1 MPGAGRPRSMTG
13 SGAEGRPR
21 PGDVEAFTALVRR
34 HDDDLRALVWSVVRD
49 RWLMDDVL
57 QAAYEKAFRGL
68 GSFRGG
74 SSVRTWLHRIC
85 YTTAIDALRH
95 ESRRRHRVLDDGA
108 PGSVP
113 AIVDVAEGASRRVDL
128 ARAWAELPADQRAA
142 LTLVA
147 VHGMTYE
154 EAAEVCGTR
163 AGTIASRMSRG
174 RARLRE
180 LLVADPKP
188 TRTRS
193 L

>member
-1 MPGAGRPRSMTG
+1 MTENG
-13 SGAEGRPR
+13 TTGPPR

-68 GSFRGG
+68 SSFRGD

-95 ESRRRHRVLDDGA
+95 EARRRHEVLEAAEADPTVVLA
-108 PGSVP
+108 VL
-113 AIVDVAEGASRRVDL
+113 DVAEGASRRIDL
-128 ARAWAELPADQRAA
+128 ARAWATLPPDQRAA

-147 VHGMTYE
+147 VHGMTYD
-154 EAAEVCGTR
+154 EAADVCGTR
-163 AGTIASRMSRG
+163 AGTVASRVSRARG
-174 RARLRE
+174 RLRE
-180 LLVADPKP
+180 LLATGPAAES
-188 TRTRS
+188 TRPSVRS
-193 L
+193 LR

>member
-1 MPGAGRPRSMTG
+1 MSHNTG
-13 SGAEGRPR
+13 PPR
-21 PGDVEAFTALVRR
+21 PDDVEAFTALVRH

-68 GSFRGG
+68 ASFRGD

-95 ESRRRHRVLDDGA
+95 EGRRRHEVLEAVD
-108 PGSVP
+108 PGDPVVV
-113 AIVDVAEGASRRVDL
+113 AALDVADRASRRVDL
-128 ARAWAELPADQRAA
+128 VRAWATLPPDQRAA

-147 VHGMTYE
+147 VHGMTYD

-163 AGTIASRMSRG
+163 AGTVASRVSRA

-180 LLVADPKP
+180 LLATGFDAESARPSV
-188 TRTRS
+188 RS
-193 L
+193 LR

>member
-1 MPGAGRPRSMTG
+1 VTATGAAAP
-13 SGAEGRPR
+13 PR
-21 PGDVEAFTALVRR
+21 PGDVEGFAALVRS

-68 GSFRGG
+68 GSFRGD

-95 ESRRRHRVLDDGA
+95 ERRRRHESLDEPGALPGRGDPADGA
-108 PGSVP
+108 VS
-113 AIVDVAEGASRRVDL
+113 RVDL
-128 ARAWAELPADQRAA
+128 ARAWDALPADQRAA

-147 VHGMTYE
+147 VHRMTYD
-154 EAAEVCGTR
+154 EAAQVCRTR
-163 AGTIASRMSRG
+163 AGTVASRVSRA

-180 LLVADPKP
+180 LLAADPGP
-188 TRTRS
+188 DPHRSTARS
-193 L
+193 LR